1 MTHETPMSDN
11 PVSHDEL
18 IRTVDKFNFSIEALM
33 KEEGSLS
40 QQACVDEGR
49 YGGRE
54 GDSHM
59 GKRTHQDQV
68 QHHIDHQC
76 DDGDLNRR
84 LGVFAGEISGRQD
97 LDQHVGRQT

>member
-40 QQACVDEGR
+40 QQACVDEAGVLVHEFIMALVR
-49 YGGRE
+49 IVNE
-54 GDSHM
+54 TQ
-59 GKRTHQDQV
+59 THE
-68 QHHIDHQC
+68 
-76 DDGDLNRR
+76 
-84 LGVFAGEISGRQD
+84 A
-97 LDQHVGRQT
+97 